1 MKTVYIDNEFKCHI
15 TNPNGVYRAIETGV
29 FDGIC
34 DDVIEGNRLIPL
46 GETYIREDG
55 IEFHGEM
62 KIPWKN
68 SEELDEAQRNY
79 EKQKLADAENALAIL
94 LGGESV

>member
-1 MKTVYIDNEFKCHI
+1 MKTVYIDNEFKCHT
-15 TNPNGVYRAIETGV
+15 TNPDNIFRAIETRV

-34 DDVIEGNRLIPL
+34 DEVIEGHRLIPFE
-46 GETYIREDG
+46 ETYIREDG

-62 KIPWKN
+62 KFPWKN
-68 SEELDEAQRNY
+68 SEELDNAQRKY

-94 LGGESV
+94 LGGGI

>member
-15 TNPNGVYRAIETGV
+15 TNPDGVYRAIETSV

-34 DDVIEGNRLIPL
+34 DEAIEGNRLVPL

-55 IEFHGEM
+55 KEFHGEM
-62 KIPWKN
+62 KCPWKN
-68 SEELDEAQRNY
+68 SEELDEAQRKY

-94 LGGESV
+94 LGGAV